1 MFKIYEYWNLI
12 GIGLFLCFVVILVY
26 SGYYELNLKMQIA
39 NTLQLQGMDWWFYI
53 LY

>member
-1 MFKIYEYWNLI
+1 MNIGNLI
-12 GIGLFLCFVVILVY
+12 SIGLFLGFVVILIY

-53 LY
+53 LH